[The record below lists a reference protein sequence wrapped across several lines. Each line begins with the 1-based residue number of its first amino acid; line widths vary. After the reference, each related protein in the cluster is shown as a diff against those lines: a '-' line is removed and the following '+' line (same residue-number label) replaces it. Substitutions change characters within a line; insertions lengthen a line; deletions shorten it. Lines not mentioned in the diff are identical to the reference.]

1 MFDFKYLGSIFN
13 QGGTI
18 DTELERRIIL
28 AQATFNNNRKIFNS
42 KYMLVD
48 TKMKYYNMLVVPQLL
63 WDCNNRMLNKTQYK
77 LFEKFHN
84 DCLRVILRKTWKDKI
99 TVEELHKRT
108 GSGRMELR
116 IKMRRLRM
124 LSKIERMSDDM
135 ITKIMMYGAINVERV
150 ESFKSSSKLS
160 SERKKER
167 KQNPFMIQTREVLKK
182 QEFLGIKRKQSVGD

>member
-18 DTELERRIIL
+18 DTELKRRIIL

-42 KYMLVD
+42 KYMLID

-63 WDCNNRMLNKTQYK
+63 WDCNNWMLNKTQYE

-99 TVEELHKRT
+99 TIEELHKRT
-108 GSGRMELR
+108 E
-116 IKMRRLRM
+116 
-124 LSKIERMSDDM
+124 
-135 ITKIMMYGAINVERV
+135 
-150 ESFKSSSKLS
+150 
-160 SERKKER
+160 
-167 KQNPFMIQTREVLKK
+167 
-182 QEFLGIKRKQSVGD
+182 